1 MPRQPHASAD
11 TAKEDD
17 FVARLLHWFDDHGR
31 HDLPWQHPRSPY
43 RVWLSE
49 IMLQQTQV
57 ATVIPYFQRFLQHFP
72 TLPDLAAASNDAV
85 MAQWAGLGYY
95 ARARNL
101 HAAAKRCVELHDGDL
116 PRDFDALHALPG
128 IGRST
133 AGAIL
138 SQAWNDRFAILDGN
152 VKRVLSRY
160 HGIDGFP
167 GLPAIEKQLWAI
179 AEAHVAQAP
188 AGRMADYTQAQM
200 DLGATVCSRA
210 KPACV
215 ICPLQDACVAR
226 REGRTAELPTPK
238 PSKTQPEREAVALL
252 LRDAQQRVL
261 LQKRPDTGIWAQLW
275 TLPQA
280 EAGSELQD
288 WFDAHVDGSLEDAEE
303 LPVLQHTFS
312 HYRLHL
318 QVLSRKV
325 RGLRVEEPT
334 LRWVADDELPAL
346 GLPAPI
352 RKLLDGA
359 TIKTPKRNSSKPRN
373 HE

>member
-11 TAKEDD
+11 TAQHDD

-138 SQAWNDRFAILDGN
+138 SQAWNDPFAILDGN

-160 HGIDGFP
+160 HGVEGFP
-167 GLPAIEKQLWAI
+167 ACQPSRSRCGPSPRRTWRRCR
-179 AEAHVAQAP
+179 P
-188 AGRMADYTQAQM
+188 
-200 DLGATVCSRA
+200 GAW
-210 KPACV
+210 
-215 ICPLQDACVAR
+215 
-226 REGRTAELPTPK
+226 PTTP
-238 PSKTQPEREAVALL
+238 RH
-252 LRDAQQRVL
+252 RW
-261 LQKRPDTGIWAQLW
+261 IWAR
-275 TLPQA
+275 PYA
-280 EAGSELQD
+280 A
-288 WFDAHVDGSLEDAEE
+288 A
-303 LPVLQHTFS
+303 PN
-312 HYRLHL
+312 R
-318 QVLSRKV
+318 
-325 RGLRVEEPT
+325 
-334 LRWVADDELPAL
+334 PA
-346 GLPAPI
+346 
-352 RKLLDGA
+352 
-359 TIKTPKRNSSKPRN
+359 
-373 HE
+373 